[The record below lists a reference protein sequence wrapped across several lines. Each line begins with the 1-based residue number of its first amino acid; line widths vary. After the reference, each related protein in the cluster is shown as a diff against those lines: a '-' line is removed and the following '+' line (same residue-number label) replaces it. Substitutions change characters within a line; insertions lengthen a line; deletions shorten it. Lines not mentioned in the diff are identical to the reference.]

1 MNTHHMTVT
10 SDDGVEMLLECV
22 EVSCGRR
29 VVVKRS
35 SEIVVIDCGDFLAR
49 HAGGN
54 GPVTVDLAV

>member
-10 SDDGVEMLLECV
+10 SDDGAEMLLECP
-22 EVSCGRR
+22 EEYCGRR

-35 SEIVVIDCGDFLAR
+35 SEIVVIDQGDFFAR

-54 GPVTVDLAV
+54 GPVTVDIAV